1 MCLLNRGLG
10 TYGTEMGD
18 SLGDSHI
25 LLLNSVLC
33 SVVIIIN
40 NVVLHS

>member
-18 SLGDSHI
+18 SHV
-25 LLLNSVLC
+25 LLLNPMLR